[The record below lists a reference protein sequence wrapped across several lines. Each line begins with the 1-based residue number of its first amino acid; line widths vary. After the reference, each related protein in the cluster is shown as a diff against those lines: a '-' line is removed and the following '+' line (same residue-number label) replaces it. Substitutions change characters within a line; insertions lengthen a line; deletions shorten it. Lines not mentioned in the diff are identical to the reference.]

1 MARRFLILLAAQLLV
16 LLVATVTPAL
26 TNPCEPV
33 WREGRVTGL
42 LHYPSDKQG
51 SLNYNVPARWVI
63 EVEGEDGRLSFAV
76 QASQWAW
83 TSAGD
88 DAVYTDNCAGYR
100 EVVTIS
106 PRGR

>member
-1 MARRFLILLAAQLLV
+1 M
-16 LLVATVTPAL
+16 VT
-26 TNPCEPV
+26 
-33 WREGRVTGL
+33 RL
-42 LHYPSDKQG
+42 LHYPSDEQG

-63 EVEGEDGRLSFAV
+63 EVEGEDGTLGFTA
-76 QASQWAW
+76 QARQWAL

-106 PRGR
+106 SLSR